1 MKRDWIKLNVDT
13 LHDPR
18 YGTLTDDLWRL
29 MIQLNLL
36 AGEMD
41 QDGLLPA
48 ARDMAWMLHI
58 GTGTL
63 QIALHHLS
71 GRGLVHSTQDGWVVT
86 DFKENQAAP
95 NSTER
100 SREYRKR
107 LRSASGYA
115 DESSDNSDPEP
126 TRSATQK
133 KTHGASEMQLSR
145 LIPVSQPV
153 PKPVS
158 NPGLQEQTSKT
169 GHRQRLKQSP
179 AAASSPVEKP
189 VDNPVEK
196 DRKNSDI
203 PVLTSN
209 TSSLINSFKN
219 SLKIKPLLVVE
230 PAVQP
235 DPASESEKIRPGQEE
250 YLDENLNMSENPPLD
265 GKQQEQYNLSEPGT
279 SQEKDNPSDDLEPVE

>member
-1 MKRDWIKLNVDT
+1 MKRDWIKLNVDL

-41 QDGLLPA
+41 QDGLLPD
-48 ARDMAWMLHI
+48 ARDMAWMLRI

-107 LRSASGYA
+107 LRSAAGVA
-115 DESSDNSDPEP
+115 DESRDNSDSES

-133 KTHGASEMQLSR
+133 KTPGASEMQLSR
-145 LIPVSQPV
+145 RIPVSQPV

-158 NPGLQEQTSKT
+158 NPGLQEQISKT
-169 GHRQRLKQSP
+169 RHRERPKQSP
-179 AAASSPVEKP
+179 AASSPVEKP

-196 DRKNSDI
+196 GRKISDV
-203 PVLTSN
+203 PLLTTS
-209 TSSLINSFKN
+209 TSSLIKSFKT
-219 SLKIKPLLVVE
+219 SLKIKPNLVVE
-230 PAVQP
+230 PNVQTNM
-235 DPASESEKIRPGQEE
+235 ASESEKIRPGQEE
-250 YLDENLNMSENPPLD
+250 YLDENLNLSENPPLD
-265 GKQQEQYNLSEPGT
+265 GSRKEKTTQSQPDRSQAKDIPG
-279 SQEKDNPSDDLEPVE
+279 DDLEPVE